1 MMSGGLSEVTTGMYA
16 CLKAQEERIR
26 DSDGSVRV
34 MRAWEEP
41 PLVLDIPG
49 VVFRHILLYWEYHGM
64 FAIRGRSFFLLG
76 LGIKTHI
83 TTPRDTPS
91 SRTHKATKL

>member
-1 MMSGGLSEVTTGMYA
+1 MMSGGLSEVTTGMHA

-34 MRAWEEP
+34 MRAWEEA

-49 VVFRHILLYWEYHGM
+49 VVFRHIL
-64 FAIRGRSFFLLG
+64 GRSRNVCYQGEECFFFQ
-76 LGIKTHI
+76 
-83 TTPRDTPS
+83 
-91 SRTHKATKL
+91 